1 MPSKTCGSCHQTT
14 HDIDKQAEPSDQQY
28 LQWNKGHMCQEIE
41 YPAGIECLRAGVVG
55 ESILVIGPMADVL
68 EQAKNQSVEDQLWE
82 GRGSTVK
89 GTDTYQRNC
98 EVDVMKLT
106 TKESTFG
113 EEFETGSSQAVW
125 AFARQ
130 RRLKFNY
137 PDDEDLLAHTP
148 RISIPTTPCR

>member
-28 LQWNKGHMCQEIE
+28 LQWSRVRMCKGSE
-41 YPAGIECLRAGVVG
+41 YLAGMECYACRCCRRKYVGDRA
-55 ESILVIGPMADVL
+55 MADVM
-68 EQAKNQSVEDQLWE
+68 EQRKNQSVEDQFWE

-89 GTDTYQRNC
+89 GTDKYQRNC